1 MYEKCEQLL
10 KERNVTASEVSKA
23 TGIKQ
28 ATLSNWKKRKG
39 NLNIPNTI
47 KIANYFGVS
56 TDWFIRS
63 DS

>member
-1 MYEKCEQLL
+1 VYEKFEQLL